1 MERLTT
7 NKDVSEMSMIEL
19 AYNSCYAKDNKARY
33 RDYDTDIDARELIK
47 KLLDK
52 FADISIEFTCDDDFD
67 DFILDYAQYGTDN
80 ILGLIA
86 IFYKNL
92 WAMADLRERLAEYED
107 IGLLPEQIIE
117 VDKLYAEK
125 CKELSELH
133 KSCSSSLKLPCKVG
147 DTVYTNISIQ
157 GWYFRKENRPYKAKV
172 VFIGINGVEN
182 FINVDFGNGRML
194 RFNFSDIGKTV
205 FLTQEEAE
213 AALRKTNET
222 EGGKKNNDCLGG

>member
-1 MERLTT
+1 MKRLTT

-19 AYNSCYAKDNKARY
+19 AHNSCYAKDNKARY

-52 FADISIEFTCDDDFD
+52 FADIPNEFTCDDDFD

-117 VDKLYAEK
+117 VDRLYAEK
-125 CKELSELH
+125 CKELAELQ
-133 KSCSSSLKLPCKVG
+133 KRYLSGMELKKLEEYRGLEEQGKLMKLPCVVG
-147 DTVYTNISIQ
+147 DSIYIILGNYQIQKSKVDKFKMIVRGWAAEAGGWVYL
-157 GWYFRKENRPYKAKV
+157 FEE
-172 VFIGINGVEN
+172 F
-182 FINVDFGNGRML
+182 
-194 RFNFSDIGKTV
+194 GKTV

-213 AALRKTNET
+213 AALRKMNET
-222 EGGKKNNDCLGG
+222 EKSK